1 MNFVQ
6 KKGDEL
12 LRIAEYNH
20 ALFVLNRERKALE
33 NKIEEIKDGL
43 IYSSE
48 KRRKLAI
55 LMHEEELKSIN
66 RAIKQIELLRR

>member
-1 MNFVQ
+1 M
-6 KKGDEL
+6 
-12 LRIAEYNH
+12 RIAEYNH

>member
-1 MNFVQ
+1 MSGTEFN
-6 KKGDEL
+6 
-12 LRIAEYNH
+12 Y

-33 NKIEEIKDGL
+33 NKIEEIKDGF

-66 RAIKQIELLRR
+66 YAIKQIENLRS